1 MSMRIRIIGG
11 IFGLLAGLVL
21 LLNFQTITQEQDQ
34 LQEVRLRALAFQEG
48 RLFADRLQNI
58 LNQNLAY
65 AEFFKVLLQEDPD
78 MPLEELEAYASYVLE
93 QKQGIASISLAPGG
107 VVTTIFPLAGNEAAI
122 GHDLLNDP
130 ERSQY
135 AKEAMERRVPV
146 SQGPV
151 EALQGGLRIF
161 NRSAIY
167 VEKDTGE
174 EFWGFSVIMMD
185 FDALLAESDLLSRRD
200 GFRFALKVEGKGGE
214 EDFFWGSREIFQ
226 EEAQVLEVALPDQS
240 WTLGILP
247 EEGWSVQGHPLLRFP
262 PVYYILL
269 AGTVVLA
276 YQIAVLF
283 QLRSL
288 EASRDSLTGA
298 LNKRSFETIVKSRLG
313 AGKKG
318 KGVLLLDLND
328 FKLINDTYGHP
339 AGDQVLREAAAGIRR
354 ALRRK
359 DLLCR
364 YGGDEFAIFLEEVSG
379 REDLEAVL
387 RRIREETGRPSQ
399 LEGVMVAVS
408 LAGGGALYPEEGESL
423 EALLE
428 KADRAM
434 YQDKA
439 RKNKQN

>member
-1 MSMRIRIIGG
+1 M
-11 IFGLLAGLVL
+11 
-21 LLNFQTITQEQDQ
+21 
-34 LQEVRLRALAFQEG
+34 
-48 RLFADRLQNI
+48 
-58 LNQNLAY
+58 
-65 AEFFKVLLQEDPD
+65 
-78 MPLEELEAYASYVLE
+78 
-93 QKQGIASISLAPGG
+93 
-107 VVTTIFPLAGNEAAI
+107 
-122 GHDLLNDP
+122 
-130 ERSQY
+130 
-135 AKEAMERRVPV
+135 
-146 SQGPV
+146 
-151 EALQGGLRIF
+151 
-161 NRSAIY
+161 
-167 VEKDTGE
+167 
-174 EFWGFSVIMMD
+174 
-185 FDALLAESDLLSRRD
+185 
-200 GFRFALKVEGKGGE
+200 
-214 EDFFWGSREIFQ
+214 
-226 EEAQVLEVALPDQS
+226 
-240 WTLGILP
+240 
-247 EEGWSVQGHPLLRFP
+247 
-262 PVYYILL
+262 
-269 AGTVVLA
+269 VLA

-387 RRIREETGRPSQ
+387 RRIREETGKPSQ

>member
-167 VEKDTGE
+167 VEKDTGI

-200 GFRFALKVEGKGGE
+200 GFRFALKVEGKGGGKRTSSGGAGR
-214 EDFFWGSREIFQ
+214 FSRRRPKYWRWPSPTSHGPWEFSQ
-226 EEAQVLEVALPDQS
+226 RRAGAFR
-240 WTLGILP
+240 GILFCASP
-247 EEGWSVQGHPLLRFP
+247 LYITSFWPGLWSWH
-262 PVYYILL
+262 
-269 AGTVVLA
+269 TKS
-276 YQIAVLF
+276 LF
-283 QLRSL
+283 CS
-288 EASRDSLTGA
+288 S
-298 LNKRSFETIVKSRLG
+298 
-313 AGKKG
+313 
-318 KGVLLLDLND
+318 
-328 FKLINDTYGHP
+328 
-339 AGDQVLREAAAGIRR
+339 
-354 ALRRK
+354 
-359 DLLCR
+359 
-364 YGGDEFAIFLEEVSG
+364 
-379 REDLEAVL
+379 
-387 RRIREETGRPSQ
+387 
-399 LEGVMVAVS
+399 
-408 LAGGGALYPEEGESL
+408 
-423 EALLE
+423 
-428 KADRAM
+428 
-434 YQDKA
+434 
-439 RKNKQN
+439 

>member
-200 GFRFALKVEGKGGE
+200 GFRFALKVEGKGGGRGLLLGE
-214 EDFFWGSREIFQ
+214 PGDFPGGGPSIGGGPPRP
-226 EEAQVLEVALPDQS
+226 VMDPGNSPRGGLERSGASSFALPPCILHPSGRDCGP
-240 WTLGILP
+240 GIP
-247 EEGWSVQGHPLLRFP
+247 NRCSV
-262 PVYYILL
+262 
-269 AGTVVLA
+269 
-276 YQIAVLF
+276 
-283 QLRSL
+283 
-288 EASRDSLTGA
+288 
-298 LNKRSFETIVKSRLG
+298 
-313 AGKKG
+313 
-318 KGVLLLDLND
+318 
-328 FKLINDTYGHP
+328 P
-339 AGDQVLREAAAGIRR
+339 A
-354 ALRRK
+354 
-359 DLLCR
+359 
-364 YGGDEFAIFLEEVSG
+364 EVS
-379 REDLEAVL
+379 
-387 RRIREETGRPSQ
+387 
-399 LEGVMVAVS
+399 
-408 LAGGGALYPEEGESL
+408 
-423 EALLE
+423 
-428 KADRAM
+428 
-434 YQDKA
+434 
-439 RKNKQN
+439 